1 MKAWLVAGALA
12 FGALDAQAFW
22 PADIR
27 IMKPDGFSA
36 TNSIDRIGIATFL
49 SAVSPE
55 PLPTGDGGGAPGR
68 RAKAPDAQATEASGA
83 AVHEDSCAAL
93 SEEPAVFTVCSDP
106 DKVEIRA
113 DHEAT
118 LRRSL
123 ELLRTCPKAIAHIEG
138 HGDRGVVREYNL
150 ALSERRA
157 ASVVSRLKAGGIYA
171 ARLSE
176 VSGKG
181 DHIMVIGTPEERQ
194 ECSRGTTI
202 TVLVR

>member
-1 MKAWLVAGALA
+1 MKAWLVAGVLA
-12 FGALDAQAFW
+12 FGALDASAFW
-22 PADIR
+22 PAEVRTVKADS
-27 IMKPDGFSA
+27 FSA
-36 TNSIDRIGIATFL
+36 ANSID
-49 SAVSPE
+49 
-55 PLPTGDGGGAPGR
+55 GDGGGAPDR
-68 RAKAPDAQATEASGA
+68 RAKAPDAQASEVSGA
-83 AVHEDSCAAL
+83 AVDDDSCAAL
-93 SEEPAVFTVCSDP
+93 LEEPAVFTVCSDP

-123 ELLRTCPKAIAHIEG
+123 ELLRTCPKAIAHVEG
-138 HGDRGVVREYNL
+138 HGDIGVTREYNL

-157 ASVVSRLKAGGIYA
+157 AIVVSRLKAGGIYA

-194 ECSRGTTI
+194 ACSRGTKI
-202 TVLVR
+202 TLLVH